1 MASPVAPLARLARS
15 LSPSPSPFRFRSR
28 GRAGAW
34 WWGAWR
40 CATVGGPVTRL
51 GSRTGALAAFLAV
64 APVAV
69 LSAGC
74 TDASRTDAPGN
85 VVVDDTRDQ
94 PRPPA
99 NPDPPSSG
107 SDAAVADAG
116 PAYPADAPDG
126 YAPLSACGECACA
139 APGNYCFGGGSPRT
153 ARASSA
159 PADDAALPA
168 CTLADPGGTQPGC
181 YAVPAACTATP
192 TCACVLNA
200 LQPRLACYL
209 VCAAGDPMRVYCP
222 SP

>member
-1 MASPVAPLARLARS
+1 MTSASRDRPGAR
-15 LSPSPSPFRFRSR
+15 
-28 GRAGAW
+28 GCAGAPTVR
-34 WWGAWR
+34 GAVTGR
-40 CATVGGPVTRL
+40 GSRLVVLATVL
-51 GSRTGALAAFLAV
+51 
-64 APVAV
+64 VAV
-69 LSAGC
+69 LAAGC

-99 NPDPPSSG
+99 NPDPPSS
-107 SDAAVADAG
+107 DAAVTDAG

-126 YAPLSACGECACA
+126 YAPLAACGECACA
-139 APGNYCFGGGSPRT
+139 APGNYCFGGGSSRT

-168 CTLADPGGTQPGC
+168 CTLADPAGTQAGC

-192 TCACVLNA
+192 TCECLLDA

-209 VCAAGDPMRVYCP
+209 VCAAGDPLHVYCP